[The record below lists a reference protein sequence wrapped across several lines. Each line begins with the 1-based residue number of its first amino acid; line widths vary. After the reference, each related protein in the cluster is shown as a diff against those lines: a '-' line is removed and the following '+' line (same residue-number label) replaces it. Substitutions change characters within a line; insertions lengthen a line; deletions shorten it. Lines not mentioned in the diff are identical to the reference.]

1 MTCTSGPK
9 DAAVSEKL
17 AKPPDE
23 TADPSFVKKPNR
35 AERVVGEKS
44 PYDELSSQTGLE
56 KQKEKVTEEDVPGEN
71 LVDKR
76 PLQARVLHVTAP
88 TRGWCNR
95 KPTFH
100 FQSGED

>member
-1 MTCTSGPK
+1 MM
-9 DAAVSEKL
+9 
-17 AKPPDE
+17 
-23 TADPSFVKKPNR
+23 
-35 AERVVGEKS
+35 
-44 PYDELSSQTGLE
+44 SSAPRPGGWEE

-95 KPTFH
+95 KPTVFNVKRMKTDEGDH
-100 FQSGED
+100 PDHEEYSSRSSDE